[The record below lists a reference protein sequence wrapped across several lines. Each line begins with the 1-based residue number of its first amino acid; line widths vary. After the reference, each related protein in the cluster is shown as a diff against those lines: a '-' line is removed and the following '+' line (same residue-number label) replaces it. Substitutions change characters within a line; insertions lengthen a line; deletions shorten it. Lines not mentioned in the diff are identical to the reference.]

1 MGSLCEANICPI
13 HVHFCCCKDKTKD
26 IQINLQRQGD
36 IIEQQ
41 NNIINM
47 QNNRISKLENELENR
62 TPARSEIG
70 AAYFEDANM
79 RVGIGIKRDYNNKGD
94 LINEE
99 KKNFFQLKNQRDY
112 YLE

>member
-1 MGSLCEANICPI
+1 MGSLCETNICPI
-13 HVHFCCCKDKTKD
+13 HFHFCCCKDKTKD

-36 IIEQQ
+36 IIEQ
-41 NNIINM
+41 

-94 LINEE
+94 LINEK